1 LCRRPAPRPPATTAA
16 PHVRD
21 LWNSILSALASLHAQ
36 GLFHGHVTPGRI
48 LFSSPSHNEL
58 GAATAKLCYLEKAH
72 GAGDAWQAGGT
83 PVGTVDKDL
92 RDADIVSLGLTVFA
106 ALMGDSGAAAG
117 EPLESYRATTESTGV
132 PELSPLGRQVDRDT
146 ASIDL
151 MLGTD
156 PGMAI
161 PSAVELLQHPWFPSD
176 GAEEEEPMPLPLAP
190 GQTVAVGPPAKPE
203 DIPAGLP
210 PTVPKL
216 GGTGN
221 GLGDSSGSLKKAG
234 LGGSLSRASSS
245 TDESSLYIDMPDGS
259 KALAAWLAKK
269 TSGRKTLA
277 MKSSWQRRWFVLNP
291 STSMLLIYTREVD
304 LTASEP
310 EASRRSSG
318 GIPKAFPLDGA
329 HVSPLVRPGV
339 RDNSSSHAFCLV
351 LEDEAERFPSMFLS
365 FKSEKLMHVWLIAFQ
380 SVAEVRAAGTRGSG
394 NHSSHADGMGRGSAD
409 AGGEGLGWW
418 DDVSH
423 QAQRVAHVTAASAFA
438 CGGGEAELSRFVEE
452 KLVMHKRSARSLY
465 LNGSM
470 KSGGTSL
477 FGGGGSMV
485 LPTANNAGTIFKNSA
500 LQWEHRVQELAAV
513 TAGKPITSPM
523 QPGERWFIVDA
534 RWMDHWLEFCTSKR
548 RMSPPGPI
556 DNSWMLHS
564 EKRHIPYEGLTLA
577 MGKQAGDYRRVGM
590 ECWDQLMRL
599 YGGGPA
605 IYVDGP
611 PVEDLSRWVVRFGHQ
626 VSAKST
632 YRTKR
637 HIPNPNISV
646 KSLEA
651 AAMKWVMGWDN
662 EEDDD
667 GDDDYESARGSQD
680 DSTLLTPVSDGQL
693 LSRRAGSERG
703 APLSVLREE
712 DGQGSVSPTG
722 SLNSI
727 DEADMY
733 G

>member
-1 LCRRPAPRPPATTAA
+1 CAYAPPPAATTT
-16 PHVRD
+16 PHIRD
-21 LWNSILSALASLHAQ
+21 VSISVLSALASLHAH

-48 LFSSPSHNEL
+48 FFSSPSHNEL

-72 GAGDAWQAGGT
+72 GAGDAWRADGT

-132 PELSPLGRQVDRDT
+132 PELSPLGRQVDIDT

-156 PGMAI
+156 PGVAI

-176 GAEEEEPMPLPLAP
+176 GAQEEEPMPLPLAP

-203 DIPAGLP
+203 DMPAGLP

-221 GLGDSSGSLKKAG
+221 GLGESSGSLKKVG

-269 TSGRKTLA
+269 TSGRNALA
-277 MKSSWQRRWFVLNP
+277 MKNSWHRRWFVLNP

-310 EASRRSSG
+310 EAGRRSSG
-318 GIPKAFPLDGA
+318 GMPKAFPLDSA

-339 RDNSSSHAFCLV
+339 KDNSSSHAFCLV
-351 LEDEAERFPSMFLS
+351 LEDKAERFPSMFLS

-380 SVAEVRAAGTRGSG
+380 SVAEVRAAGTRGTG
-394 NHSSHADGMGRGSAD
+394 EHSSHGDGMGRGSAD

-465 LNGSM
+465 LNGSI

-485 LPTANNAGTIFKNSA
+485 LPTANNA
-500 LQWEHRVQELAAV
+500 
-513 TAGKPITSPM
+513 
-523 QPGERWFIVDA
+523 
-534 RWMDHWLEFCTSKR
+534 
-548 RMSPPGPI
+548 
-556 DNSWMLHS
+556 
-564 EKRHIPYEGLTLA
+564 
-577 MGKQAGDYRRVGM
+577 
-590 ECWDQLMRL
+590 
-599 YGGGPA
+599 
-605 IYVDGP
+605 
-611 PVEDLSRWVVRFGHQ
+611 
-626 VSAKST
+626 
-632 YRTKR
+632 
-637 HIPNPNISV
+637 
-646 KSLEA
+646 
-651 AAMKWVMGWDN
+651 
-662 EEDDD
+662 
-667 GDDDYESARGSQD
+667 
-680 DSTLLTPVSDGQL
+680 
-693 LSRRAGSERG
+693 
-703 APLSVLREE
+703 
-712 DGQGSVSPTG
+712 
-722 SLNSI
+722 
-727 DEADMY
+727 
-733 G
+733 